1 MPQLEQVEFFISQ
14 LFWLGVFFVILF
26 TVLTYITLPKIRAFL
41 NQRDDFVK
49 SHISKQDELIKK
61 AESIIENYEAKL
73 TEAKNQA
80 SQIIN
85 DAKDK
90 ALKESEDLIKA
101 TEEKIQH
108 EIKQTEERVSKEKD
122 NAISELNDQLKDSA
136 TNFLSKI
143 TNIEKQLMQIKDPVP
158 VSEDERNFNKKVEE
172 ILLECD
178 KEQIS
183 RVFINLIK
191 NSIESIEQ
199 KVEKN
204 PDFKKKI
211 LIDTSSNNDHILISI
226 EDNGVGFDK
235 NNIEEILNPY
245 YTTKKN
251 GTGLG
256 LSIVNKIINDHKGE
270 LEFIPITDCAKIQI
284 RFYLNDNRNI
294 NSWW

>member
-108 EIKQTEERVSKEKD
+108 EIKQTEERVAKEKD
-122 NAISELNDQLKDSA
+122 TAISELNDQLKDSA
-136 TNFLSKI
+136 TNFLSKL
-143 TNIEKQLMQIKDPVP
+143 TNIEK
-158 VSEDERNFNKKVEE
+158 
-172 ILLECD
+172 
-178 KEQIS
+178 
-183 RVFINLIK
+183 
-191 NSIESIEQ
+191 
-199 KVEKN
+199 
-204 PDFKKKI
+204 
-211 LIDTSSNNDHILISI
+211 
-226 EDNGVGFDK
+226 
-235 NNIEEILNPY
+235 
-245 YTTKKN
+245 
-251 GTGLG
+251 
-256 LSIVNKIINDHKGE
+256 VNKDDTETSI
-270 LEFIPITDCAKIQI
+270 
-284 RFYLNDNRNI
+284 
-294 NSWW
+294 